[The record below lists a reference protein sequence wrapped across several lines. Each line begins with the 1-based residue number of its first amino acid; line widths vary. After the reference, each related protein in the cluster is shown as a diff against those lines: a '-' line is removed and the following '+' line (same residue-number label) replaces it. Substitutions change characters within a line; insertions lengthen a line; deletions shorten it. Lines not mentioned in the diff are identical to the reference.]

1 MPLTGWTASNDATTA
16 TVAPLSVLDT
26 AKSLQHVDCTHPAS
40 KKSWCKTQATSKQST
55 QKHKQPVLAAVL
67 VDESENTFTH
77 EPMNSEFVCSTEG
90 GMFDANH
97 QPKATR
103 C

>member
-1 MPLTGWTASNDATTA
+1 
-16 TVAPLSVLDT
+16 
-26 AKSLQHVDCTHPAS
+26 
-40 KKSWCKTQATSKQST
+40 
-55 QKHKQPVLAAVL
+55 VL